1 MYSATFLLL
10 YFFGVCTISY
20 FSIISVRTFAI
31 TYKLKSK
38 LKERDLHDKKVIKI
52 LGVTFVTTLIFC
64 SLFYISYFDVTLY
77 STVVLGGLI
86 ITICGFRDDLT
97 QLRPVTKLA
106 LQLIA
111 LSILII
117 PNELQIENLYGFL
130 GIHNVPELLQYPIT
144 FFTGIFMINSFNLID
159 GIDGNAGLNSL
170 LIFSAF
176 SLLFLELDIVK
187 MFGLSF
193 VMACQ
198 MLVFLPMNIR
208 KTNKV
213 LMGDSGSLF
222 LGFMIFFFSI
232 YFYKNHTE
240 TLFNFISDP
249 ILIPLLPIALFT
261 LPLIDSL
268 SVIIHRSSNRKMFY
282 VPDNYHA
289 HHVILFYTNSHFLAT
304 LTLNAIAG
312 IIFLIPYLVCNL
324 LEPLSVYYLYFS
336 LLLIGILTIG
346 ILRKKMIRKIEL
358 NKINQ
363 ITQNAI

>member
-1 MYSATFLLL
+1 MYSQAFLLL

-20 FSIISVRTFAI
+20 FSIITVRSFAI
-31 TYKLKSK
+31 AYKLTSK

-64 SLFYISYFDVTLY
+64 SLFYISYFDITLY
-77 STVVLGGLI
+77 SSVVLGGLV

-97 QLRPVTKLA
+97 QLRPITKLA

-111 LSILII
+111 LSILIV

-130 GIHNVPELLQYPIT
+130 GIHSVPELLQYPIT

-159 GIDGNAGLNSL
+159 GIDGNAGLNAL
-170 LIFSAF
+170 LIFSSF
-176 SLLFLELDIVK
+176 SLLFLGLDVVR

-198 MLVFLPMNIR
+198 MLIFLPMNIR

-232 YFYKNHTE
+232 YFYKNHSDV
-240 TLFNFISDP
+240 LFSFISDP

-268 SVIIHRSSNRKMFY
+268 SIIIYRSSNRKMFF

-289 HHVILFYTNSHFLAT
+289 HHVILFYTKSHFLAT
-304 LTLNAIAG
+304 LWLNVTSG
-312 IIFLIPYLVCNL
+312 IIFLIPFL
-324 LEPLSVYYLYFS
+324 LLNSIEPLSVYYLYFS
-336 LLLIGILTIG
+336 LLLMGLLAIGV
-346 ILRKKMIRKIEL
+346 LRKKMIRKIEL
-358 NKINQ
+358 DKINQ

>member
-1 MYSATFLLL
+1 MYSEAFLLL

-31 TYKLKSK
+31 TYKLKAK
-38 LKERDLHDKKVIKI
+38 IKERDLHDKKVIKI

-97 QLRPVTKLA
+97 QLRPITKLA
-106 LQLIA
+106 LQLMA
-111 LSILII
+111 LAILIV

-130 GIHNVPELLQYPIT
+130 GIHSVPELLQYPIT

-170 LIFSAF
+170 LIFSGF
-176 SLLFLELDIVK
+176 CLLFLGLDVVK

-232 YFYKNHTE
+232 YFYKYYPDI
-240 TLFNFISDP
+240 LFSYISDP

-261 LPLIDSL
+261 LPLMDSI
-268 SVIIHRSSNRKMFY
+268 SVIIFRSSNRRMFY
-282 VPDNYHA
+282 IPDNYHA
-289 HHVILFYTNSHFLAT
+289 HHVILFYTKSHFMAT
-304 LTLNAIAG
+304 LSLNAIAG
-312 IIFLIPYLVCNL
+312 IIFFIPFL
-324 LEPLSVYYLYFS
+324 LLNSIEPLSVYYLYFS
-336 LLLIGILTIG
+336 LFLIGLLAIG
-346 ILRKKMIRKIEL
+346 VLRKKMIRKIEID
-358 NKINQ
+358 KINQ

>member
-1 MYSATFLLL
+1 ML
-10 YFFGVCTISY
+10 YFFGVCSISY
-20 FSIISVRTFAI
+20 FSIISVRSFAI
-31 TYKLKSK
+31 TYKLQAK

-77 STVVLGGLI
+77 SSVVLGGLI

-97 QLRPVTKLA
+97 QLKPITKLA
-106 LQLIA
+106 LQIIA
-111 LSILII
+111 LATLIV

-130 GIHNVPELLQYPIT
+130 GVHSVPELLQYPIT

-176 SLLFLELDIVK
+176 SLLFLGVDIVK
-187 MFGLSF
+187 MFGLCF

-208 KTNKV
+208 KTNKI

-232 YFYKNHTE
+232 YFYKNHPNV
-240 TLFNFISDP
+240 LFSYISDP
-249 ILIPLLPIALFT
+249 ILVPLLPIALFT
-261 LPLIDSL
+261 LPLLDSI
-268 SVIIHRSSNRKMFY
+268 SVIIYRTSNRRMFY
-282 VPDNYHA
+282 IPDNYHA
-289 HHVILFYTNSHFLAT
+289 HHVILFYTKSHFLAT
-304 LTLNAIAG
+304 LYLNAIAS
-312 IIFLIPYLVCNL
+312 IIFLIPFLFLNSI
-324 LEPLSVYYLYFS
+324 EPLSVFYLYFS
-336 LLLIGILTIG
+336 LLLMGLLAIG

-358 NKINQ
+358 EKINQ

>member
-1 MYSATFLLL
+1 MYSSTFLLL
-10 YFFGVCTISY
+10 YFFGVCTIAY
-20 FSIISVRTFAI
+20 FSIISVRSFSIA
-31 TYKLKSK
+31 YKLQTK
-38 LKERDLHDKKVIKI
+38 LKERDLHDNKVIKI

-64 SLFYISYFDVTLY
+64 SLFYISYFDTTLY
-77 STVVLGGLI
+77 STIVLGGLI

-97 QLRPVTKLA
+97 QLRPITKLA

-111 LSILII
+111 LAILIV

-130 GIHNVPELLQYPIT
+130 GIHSVPELLQYPIT

-176 SLLFLELDIVK
+176 SLLFLELDVVK

-208 KTNKV
+208 RTNKV

-232 YFYKNHTE
+232 YFYKNHPDVM
-240 TLFNFISDP
+240 FSYISEP

-261 LPLIDSL
+261 LPLMDSI
-268 SVIIHRSSNRKMFY
+268 SVIIYRTSNRRMFY
-282 VPDNYHA
+282 TPDNYHA
-289 HHVILFYTNSHFLAT
+289 HHVILFYTKSHFLT
-304 LTLNAIAG
+304 TFSLNAIAS
-312 IIFLIPYLVCNL
+312 IIFLIPFL
-324 LEPLSVYYLYFS
+324 LLNSIEPLSVYYLYFS
-336 LLLIGILTIG
+336 LVLMGLLAIGV
-346 ILRKKMIRKIEL
+346 LRKKMIRKIEL
-358 NKINQ
+358 DKINQ

>member
-1 MYSATFLLL
+1 MYSGAFLLL
-10 YFFGVCTISY
+10 YFFGVCSISY
-20 FSIISVRTFAI
+20 FSIISVRSFAI
-31 TYKLKSK
+31 TYKLQTN

-77 STVVLGGLI
+77 SSVVLGGLI

-97 QLRPVTKLA
+97 QLRPITKLA
-106 LQLIA
+106 LQMIA
-111 LSILII
+111 LATLIV

-130 GIHNVPELLQYPIT
+130 GIHSVPELLQYPIT

-176 SLLFLELDIVK
+176 SLLFLGVDIVK
-187 MFGLSF
+187 MFGLCF

-232 YFYKNHTE
+232 YFYKNHPNV
-240 TLFNFISDP
+240 LFSYISDP
-249 ILIPLLPIALFT
+249 ILVPLLPIALFT
-261 LPLIDSL
+261 LPLMDSI
-268 SVIIHRSSNRKMFY
+268 SVIIYRTSNRRMFY
-282 VPDNYHA
+282 IPDNYHS
-289 HHVILFYTNSHFLAT
+289 HHVILFYTKSHFLAT
-304 LTLNAIAG
+304 LYLNAIAS
-312 IIFLIPYLVCNL
+312 IIFLIPFL
-324 LEPLSVYYLYFS
+324 LLNSIEPLSVYYLYFS
-336 LLLIGILTIG
+336 LLLMGLLAIG

-358 NKINQ
+358 DKINQ

>member
-1 MYSATFLLL
+1 MYSGAFLLL

-20 FSIISVRTFAI
+20 FSIISVRSFAV
-31 TYKLKSK
+31 TYKLYTK

-52 LGVTFVTTLIFC
+52 LGITFFTTLIFC

-77 STVVLGGLI
+77 STIVLGGLV

-97 QLRPVTKLA
+97 QLRPITKLA
-106 LQLIA
+106 LQLLA
-111 LSILII
+111 LSILIV
-117 PNELQIENLYGFL
+117 PNELQIENLYGFM
-130 GIHNVPELLQYPIT
+130 GIHSVPEMLQYPIT

-159 GIDGNAGLNSL
+159 GIDGNAGLNAL
-170 LIFSAF
+170 LIFSGF
-176 SLLFLELDIVK
+176 CLLFLGLDIVK
-187 MFGLSF
+187 IFGLSF

-232 YFYKNHTE
+232 YFYKNHTDV
-240 TLFNFISDP
+240 LFSYISDP
-249 ILIPLLPIALFT
+249 ILVPLLPIALFT

-268 SVIIHRSSNRKMFY
+268 SIIIYRSSNRRMFY
-282 VPDNYHA
+282 IPDNYHA
-289 HHVILFYTNSHFLAT
+289 HHVILFYTKSHFLAT
-304 LTLNAIAG
+304 LSLNAIASL
-312 IIFLIPYLVCNL
+312 IFFIPFSL
-324 LEPLSVYYLYFS
+324 LNSIEPLSVYYLYFS
-336 LLLIGILTIG
+336 LLLLGLLAIGV
-346 ILRKKMIRKIEL
+346 LRKKMIRKIEL
-358 NKINQ
+358 EKINQ

>member
-1 MYSATFLLL
+1 MYSGAFLLL
-10 YFFGVCTISY
+10 YFFGVCSISY
-20 FSIISVRTFAI
+20 FSIISVRSFAI
-31 TYKLKSK
+31 TYKLQAK

-77 STVVLGGLI
+77 SSVVLGGLI

-97 QLRPVTKLA
+97 QLKPITKLA
-106 LQLIA
+106 LQIIA
-111 LSILII
+111 LATLIV

-130 GIHNVPELLQYPIT
+130 GVHSVPELLQYPIT

-176 SLLFLELDIVK
+176 SLLFLGVDIVK
-187 MFGLSF
+187 MFGLCF

-208 KTNKV
+208 KTNKI

-232 YFYKNHTE
+232 YFYKNHPNV
-240 TLFNFISDP
+240 LFSYISDP
-249 ILIPLLPIALFT
+249 ILVPLLPIALFT
-261 LPLIDSL
+261 LPLLDSI
-268 SVIIHRSSNRKMFY
+268 SVIIYRTSNRRMFY
-282 VPDNYHA
+282 IPDNYHA
-289 HHVILFYTNSHFLAT
+289 HHVILFYTKSHFLAT
-304 LTLNAIAG
+304 LYLNAIAS
-312 IIFLIPYLVCNL
+312 IIFLIPFLFLNSI
-324 LEPLSVYYLYFS
+324 EPLSVFYLYFS
-336 LLLIGILTIG
+336 LLLMGLLAIG

-358 NKINQ
+358 DKINQ

>member
-1 MYSATFLLL
+1 MYSGAFLLL

-20 FSIISVRTFAI
+20 FSIISVKSFAI
-31 TYKLKSK
+31 TYKLKTEV
-38 LKERDLHDKKVIKI
+38 KERDLHDKKVIKI

-77 STVVLGGLI
+77 STIVLGGLI

-97 QLRPVTKLA
+97 QLRPITKLA

-130 GIHNVPELLQYPIT
+130 GIHGVPELLQYPIT

-159 GIDGNAGLNSL
+159 GIDGNAGLNAL
-170 LIFSAF
+170 LVFAAF

-198 MLVFLPMNIR
+198 MLIFLPMNIR

-232 YFYKNHTE
+232 YFYKNHSDV
-240 TLFNFISDP
+240 LFIYISDP
-249 ILIPLLPIALFT
+249 ILVPLLPIALFT
-261 LPLIDSL
+261 LPLIDTL
-268 SVIIHRSSNRKMFY
+268 SVIIYRSSNRRMFY

-289 HHVILFYTNSHFLAT
+289 HHVILFYTKSHFLAT
-304 LTLNAIAG
+304 LWLNATSG
-312 IIFLIPYLVCNL
+312 IIFFIPFL
-324 LEPLSVYYLYFS
+324 LLNSIEPLSVYYIYFS
-336 LLLIGILTIG
+336 LLLLGLLAIGV
-346 ILRKKMIRKIEL
+346 LRKKMIRKIEL
-358 NKINQ
+358 DKINQ

>member
-1 MYSATFLLL
+1 MYSGAFLLL

-20 FSIISVRTFAI
+20 FSIISVRSFAI
-31 TYKLKSK
+31 TYKLKTEV
-38 LKERDLHDKKVIKI
+38 KERDLHSKKVIKI

-97 QLRPVTKLA
+97 QMTPFTKLA
-106 LQLIA
+106 LQLLA
-111 LSILII
+111 LSILIV

-130 GIHNVPELLQYPIT
+130 GVHSVPELLQYPIT
-144 FFTGIFMINSFNLID
+144 FFTGVFMINSFNLID
-159 GIDGNAGLNSL
+159 GIDGNAGLNAL
-170 LIFSAF
+170 LIFSGF
-176 SLLFLELDIVK
+176 CLLFLGLDIVS

-198 MLVFLPMNIR
+198 MLIFLPMNIR

-232 YFYKNHTE
+232 YFYKNHTDV
-240 TLFNFISDP
+240 LFSLISDP

-268 SVIIHRSSNRKMFY
+268 SIIIYRSSNRRMFY
-282 VPDNYHA
+282 TPDNYHA

-304 LTLNAIAG
+304 LWLNATSG
-312 IIFLIPYLVCNL
+312 IIFFIPFL
-324 LEPLSVYYLYFS
+324 LLNSIEPLSVYYLYFS
-336 LLLIGILTIG
+336 LLLLGLLAIGV
-346 ILRKKMIRKIEL
+346 LRKKMIRKIEL
-358 NKINQ
+358 DKINQ

>member
-1 MYSATFLLL
+1 MYSGAFLML
-10 YFFGVCTISY
+10 YFFGVCSISY

-31 TYKLKSK
+31 TYKLQTK

-64 SLFYISYFDVTLY
+64 SLFYISYFDITLY
-77 STVVLGGLI
+77 SSVVLGGLV

-97 QLRPVTKLA
+97 QLRPITKLV
-106 LQLIA
+106 LQMIA
-111 LSILII
+111 LATLIV

-130 GIHNVPELLQYPIT
+130 GIHSVPELLQYPIT

-176 SLLFLELDIVK
+176 SLLFLGVDIVK
-187 MFGLSF
+187 MFGLCF

-232 YFYKNHTE
+232 YFYKNYPNV
-240 TLFNFISDP
+240 LFSYISDP
-249 ILIPLLPIALFT
+249 ILVPLLPIALFT
-261 LPLIDSL
+261 LPLMDSI
-268 SVIIHRSSNRKMFY
+268 SVIIYRTSNRRMFY
-282 VPDNYHA
+282 IPDNYHA
-289 HHVILFYTNSHFLAT
+289 HHVILFYTKSHFLAT
-304 LTLNAIAG
+304 LSLNAIAS
-312 IIFLIPYLVCNL
+312 IIFLIPFL
-324 LEPLSVYYLYFS
+324 LLNSIEPLSVYYLYFS
-336 LLLIGILTIG
+336 LLLIGLLAIG

-358 NKINQ
+358 EKINQ